1 VDESLIK
8 ERLLAE
14 NVEFRR
20 LHDEHRD
27 HEISLNALSAKP
39 FLTPEEELRERDL
52 KKHKL
57 LLKDK
62 MALIMRDFQKSIQ
75 S

>member
-1 VDESLIK
+1 MEEQLIK

-14 NVEFRR
+14 NLEFRR

-27 HEISLNALSAKP
+27 HDLRLSELSAKP
-39 FLTPEEELRERDL
+39 FLTSEEEIREREL
-52 KKHKL
+52 KKRKL

-62 MALIMRDFQKSIQ
+62 MAIIMRDFQKSLQ
-75 S
+75 G

>member
-1 VDESLIK
+1 MEERLVK
-8 ERLLAE
+8 EQLLAE

-27 HEISLNALSAKP
+27 HDLSLSELSAKP

-52 KKHKL
+52 KKRKL
-57 LLKDK
+57 FLKDK
-62 MALIMRDFQKSIQ
+62 MALIMRDFQKSKQ
-75 S
+75 G

>member
-1 VDESLIK
+1 MEERLIK

-27 HEISLNALSAKP
+27 HDLSLNELSAKP

-52 KKHKL
+52 KKRKL

-62 MALIMRDFQKSIQ
+62 MALIMRDFQKSMQ
-75 S
+75 G